1 MNKEDLREISSH
13 LEALDSLAK
22 LFNNLWF
29 SQIKKEVV
37 DEKVKA
43 YLLVFEDAFPAMNHV
58 VEYVRRSSE
67 LLSSGHLEELQ
78 KEFENLSRK
87 LLNRD
92 VDIIGN
98 SVDKEESPGEFEG
111 QESIESLFDNQDSG
125 PGEDL
130 ASGEDLE
137 GLLNKH
143 SRVGADLAEDNVDSL
158 LSPEESKEE
167 DLSALWDEDPNEGEE
182 EEEEEEIGEAEDDLD
197 ALLDAEAEEED
208 TGEAEDDLD
217 ALLEAEAEEEDTG
230 EAEDDLDALLEAEAE
245 EEDTGEAEVDFDA
258 LLDAEAEEEDSE
270 EELVEDELEGLF
282 EEESSDSIED
292 DDLDPDEVIDGGE
305 DEASEEEGIGISDDE
320 MAALLDEEEEEETP
334 KRPKKGPPKAAAK
347 KKVKNKKNKKPDR
360 GNEDE
365 GINQDEI
372 DALFG

>member
-182 EEEEEEIGEAEDDLD
+182 EVEEEDTGEAEEVDFDV
-197 ALLDAEAEEED
+197 LLDAEAEEED
-208 TGEAEDDLD
+208 T
-217 ALLEAEAEEEDTG
+217 
-230 EAEDDLDALLEAEAE
+230 
-245 EEDTGEAEVDFDA
+245 
-258 LLDAEAEEEDSE
+258 E
-270 EELVEDELEGLF
+270 EELGEDELEGLF

-292 DDLDPDEVIDGGE
+292 DDLDPDEVIDGGA
-305 DEASEEEGIGISDDE
+305 DEASEQEGIGISDDE

>member
-197 ALLDAEAEEED
+197 ALL
-208 TGEAEDDLD
+208 
-217 ALLEAEAEEEDTG
+217 EAEAEEEDTG

-258 LLDAEAEEEDSE
+258 LLNAEAEEEDSE

-282 EEESSDSIED
+282 EEESSDSI
-292 DDLDPDEVIDGGE
+292 
-305 DEASEEEGIGISDDE
+305 
-320 MAALLDEEEEEETP
+320 
-334 KRPKKGPPKAAAK
+334 
-347 KKVKNKKNKKPDR
+347 
-360 GNEDE
+360 
-365 GINQDEI
+365 
-372 DALFG
+372 